1 MTAQILIAE
10 SEAQFQA
17 RLIEYA
23 ISRGWEWMHIGRTG
37 KYSANGAKGT
47 LGTGWPDLTLVRGT
61 RLIFAELKSQRAPVP
76 DAYQQKVLLILSDV
90 AEVYHWRPSDWPMIL
105 EVLL

>member
-1 MTAQILIAE
+1 MTVPILIDE
-10 SEAQFQA
+10 TEAAFQA
-17 RLIEYA
+17 RLISYA
-23 ISRGWEWMHIGRTG
+23 VGRGWEWMHIGRTG
-37 KYSANGAKGT
+37 KYAANGAKGT

-61 RLIFAELKSQRAPVP
+61 RLIFAELKAQRAPIP
-76 DAYQQKVLLILSDV
+76 GAEQQRVLLILSDA